1 MNALDVFARHSA
13 YSDPGRF
20 AHLLEA
26 LPPGPEA
33 AGAAARNLIMHYRG
47 SGIDVPVERRHEIDC
62 RWVDAILEVD
72 QRRHGT
78 ALMEPRELA
87 DRVAGCCRDFA
98 LFAVSVLR
106 QQGIPARTRVGFT
119 NYFAEGWHH
128 DHVVTEYWDDGRW
141 VRMDPEL
148 EDNDTWR
155 FDVRDMPTGPGAP
168 LETAAE
174 VWLAYRAG
182 DIDPSIYGVDPGL
195 PLHGPAFIRNY
206 VIYELAH
213 RQQHELLLWDVW
225 GDVSFELPE
234 DCSLIDDVATT
245 LVAADA
251 GDASAEQRLTDL
263 FADHDQLRPGD
274 HVVQL
279 SPYDDPPRTISLRTS
294 RAA

>member
-1 MNALDVFARHSA
+1 MNLIDDFSHHSV

-20 AHLLEA
+20 AHLLET
-26 LPPGPEA
+26 LPLGPEA

-47 SGIDVPVERRHEIDC
+47 SGIDVPVERRSEIDS
-62 RWVDAILEVD
+62 RWMDVILGVD
-72 QRRHGT
+72 QQRHG
-78 ALMEPRELA
+78 APLMEDRELA
-87 DRVAGCCRDFA
+87 ERVAGCCRDFA
-98 LFAVSVLR
+98 LVAVSVLR

-128 DHVVTEYWDDGRW
+128 DHVVTEYWDAGRW

-148 EDNDTWR
+148 ENDGTWR
-155 FDVRDMPTGPGAP
+155 FDVRDMPTGFGAP

-213 RQQHELLLWDVW
+213 RRREELLLWDVW
-225 GDVSFELPE
+225 GDVSLELP
-234 DCSLIDDVATT
+234 DDVSLIDEVAKA
-245 LVAADA
+245 LVAADT
-251 GDASAEQRLTDL
+251 GDATAEQRLTDL
-263 FADHDQLRPGD
+263 FVDHDQLHPGD
-274 HVVQL
+274 QVVQL
-279 SPYDDPPRTISLRTS
+279 SPYDEPARTVSLRTS
-294 RAA
+294 NAA